1 MSADKI
7 LVIGSEGQI
16 GTVLSHAL
24 RDTYGIANV
33 ITSDINQPRNSV
45 IGYFEKLNI
54 LDGERLLA
62 IVKKHKITQIYH
74 LAALLSAKG
83 EQNPRQTWDVNM
95 NGLFNVLEVARQ
107 ENLDKV
113 YFPSSIAVFGGQ
125 TPKKATPQFTVL
137 QPETMY
143 GITKEVGE
151 HLAQYYFKKFNLDV
165 RSLRYPGLI
174 SYQSLPGGGTTDYA
188 VDIFH
193 KAVAGEAYECFLER
207 DTHLPMMY
215 MPDAI
220 RATIELMNAPLE
232 KISMHYGYNVRA
244 MSFSAEELAAE
255 ITKHIPDFKIT
266 YKPDFRQQ
274 IAESWVE
281 SMDDTYA
288 RNDWGWQEEYDLPA
302 MVEDMIVNLKRIK
315 NRGSSE
321 YDEKMFL

>member
-1 MSADKI
+1 MPVDKI

-24 RDTYGIANV
+24 RQIHGIAHV
-33 ITSDINQPRNSV
+33 VTSDINPPRNSV

-54 LDGERLLA
+54 LDGAKLHE

-107 ENLDKV
+107 EKIDKV
-113 YFPSSIAVFGGQ
+113 FFPSSIAVFGGLSS
-125 TPKKATPQFTVL
+125 KINTPQHGIL
-137 QPETMY
+137 QPQTMY

-151 HLAQYYFKKFNLDV
+151 HLAEYYFNKFGLDV
-165 RSLRYPGLI
+165 RSIRYPGLI

-193 KAVAGEAYECFLER
+193 KAVKNEDFSCFLKK
-207 DTHLPMMY
+207 DTYLPMMY

-220 RATIELMNAPLE
+220 RATIELMQAPVENL
-232 KISMHYGYNVRA
+232 SMHYGYNIHA
-244 MSFSAEELAAE
+244 MRFSPEQLLAE
-255 ITKHIPDFKIT
+255 IHKYLPEFQVSYQPD
-266 YKPDFRQQ
+266 YRQD
-274 IAESWVE
+274 IAASWVE
-281 SMDDTYA
+281 SMDDSAA
-288 RNDWGWQEEYDLPA
+288 RTDWGWQERFDLAA
-302 MVEDMIVNLKRIK
+302 MCKDMISNLQKIK
-315 NRGSSE
+315 HNGASE

>member
-1 MSADKI
+1 MRTEKI

-16 GTVLSHAL
+16 GSVLSHSL
-24 RDTYGIANV
+24 REVYGIPNV
-33 ITSDINQPRNSV
+33 ITSDLNNPRSSV
-45 IGYFEKLNI
+45 IGYFEKLNV
-54 LDGERLLA
+54 LDGNRLLE
-62 IVKKHKITQIYH
+62 VVQKHKITQIYL

-83 EQNPRQTWDVNM
+83 EQNPRMTWDVNM

-107 ENLDKV
+107 EKLNKV

-151 HLAQYYFKKFNLDV
+151 HLAQYYFKKFGLDV

-193 KAVAGEAYECFLER
+193 KAVAGEPFECFLEN
-207 DTHLPMMY
+207 DTQLPMMY

-220 RATIELMNAPLE
+220 RATLELMNAPLE
-232 KISMHYGYNVRA
+232 KISMHYGYNIRA
-244 MSFSAEELAAE
+244 MSFSPEELANE
-255 ITKHIPDFKIT
+255 IKTHIPDFQIT
-266 YKPDFRQQ
+266 YKPDFRQK

-281 SMDDTYA
+281 SMDDSYA
-288 RNDWGWQEEYDLPA
+288 RNDWGWQEKYDMPA
-302 MVEDMIVNLKRIK
+302 MVKDMIVNLKKIK
-315 NRGSSE
+315 AKGSSS
-321 YDEKMFL
+321 YDEKMYL